1 MQDHLAPANRSGGAL
16 RLPIGWREY
25 VDVPEWRIRGILA
38 KIDTGA
44 RTSAIDVA
52 DIEELGQ
59 SRVRFHVVMSRQ
71 HRDRRV
77 AIEARVKRRTCVRS
91 SLGHVEPRLIIE
103 ATLRIGPVLKRVE
116 LGLVCRKR
124 LRCRMLLGRTALDSD
139 FLVDSG
145 RTCLLS
151 RRKSVEKSP
160 RKKKRSATSPDGK
173 VERS

>member
-1 MQDHLAPANRSGGAL
+1 
-16 RLPIGWREY
+16 
-25 VDVPEWRIRGILA
+25 
-38 KIDTGA
+38 
-44 RTSAIDVA
+44 
-52 DIEELGQ
+52 
-59 SRVRFHVVMSRQ
+59 MSRQ

-77 AIEARVKRRTCVRS
+77 AIEARVKRRTRVRS

-151 RRKSVEKSP
+151 RRKSVKKSP